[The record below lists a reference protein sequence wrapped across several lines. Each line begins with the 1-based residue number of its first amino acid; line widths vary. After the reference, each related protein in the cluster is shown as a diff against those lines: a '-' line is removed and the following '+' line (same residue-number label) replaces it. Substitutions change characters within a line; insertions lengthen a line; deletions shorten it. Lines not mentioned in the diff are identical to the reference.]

1 MIENQIKII
10 RIKVWSP
17 LYTLCE
23 EKYDRQPQHA
33 PFSFLLAACGVLAED
48 ATEPPPETVEVEA
61 GVAAEVESE
70 ETNAGVEESVAYAGK
85 YSISCRHLVWIGFL
99 VDTCSL
105 FVVGRVLWWGDAPV
119 CEVDHAFKRSDW
131 LPEDLFVVLSG
142 FRLWEEGASQLL
154 PCLSTF
160 NFV

>member
-1 MIENQIKII
+1 MIENQIKNNQNQGLEPPLA
-10 RIKVWSP
+10 P

-23 EKYDRQPQHA
+23 EKYDSQPQYA

-48 ATEPPPETVEVEA
+48 ATEAPRETVEVEA

-99 VDTCSL
+99 VDTFSL
-105 FVVGRVLWWGDAPV
+105 YVVGRVLWWGDAPV
-119 CEVDHAFKRSDW
+119 CEVDHAFKRSD
-131 LPEDLFVVLSG
+131 
-142 FRLWEEGASQLL
+142 
-154 PCLSTF
+154 
-160 NFV
+160 